1 MKYLSNQISD
11 ELAKSLIKTY
21 SQHGAPIAEIL
32 VVVRFYTHKHTLPVS
47 AGKIEIENN
56 RHLCHLDE
64 LGKCFF
70 FFIASF
76 YPSNRQI

>member
-32 VVVRFYTHKHTLPVS
+32 VFVRFYTHTYT
-47 AGKIEIENN
+47 AGVGRENRN
-56 RHLCHLDE
+56 
-64 LGKCFF
+64 
-70 FFIASF
+70 
-76 YPSNRQI
+76 